1 MFVAPQRSARFEP
14 DTMTKSSVPPNA
26 PVALHPWWPPM
37 LKQPTASISSNFP
50 HMLLASYITGAFCVA
65 ATGAF
70 LCHQGD
76 TLIH

>member
-1 MFVAPQRSARFEP
+1 
-14 DTMTKSSVPPNA
+14 
-26 PVALHPWWPPM
+26 M